1 MARQKNERT
10 RKKKARPAPGRTNP
24 DSAGIDLG
32 ATVHYV
38 AVPADRDENPVR
50 HYGTL
55 TEDLVELA
63 DWLKQCRIT
72 TVAMEATGVY
82 WIPLFQILEDRGFE
96 VYLVNA
102 RHVKNVP
109 GRKSDVQDCQW
120 LQYLHSVGLLNASFR
135 PPADICAVRSL
146 MRHRE
151 SLMRTACQHLLR
163 VQKSL
168 DQMNVQLHHAVTD
181 ITGYTGLAILDA
193 IIAGER
199 DPVALA
205 RLRDYRCKKSEA
217 EIAKALRGDWREEHL
232 FTLRQ
237 SLEAWRFH
245 QNLMTDCDQQIATR
259 MDALEDRGAEAPPVS
274 GKKGNKSKEEP
285 MRTQLSKKFG
295 VDLTAV
301 EGVSIQTC
309 LAFLSE
315 VGADVEKFATAE
327 HFASWMGLCPDNRIT
342 GGRTHAAHT
351 RKVQNRL
358 ANALR
363 MAAQS
368 LHRSKS
374 GLGDWFRRLKSRLGT
389 KAAVT
394 AAAHKLARILWAMVK
409 HRRPYD
415 PSRLGNPELA
425 RARKERY
432 LRRQAEQLGFAL
444 TPVGGEVS

>member
-1 MARQKNERT
+1 MAHQKNRNP
-10 RKKKARPAPGRTNP
+10 KKKHTRRSPGKTNP
-24 DSAGIDLG
+24 DAAGIDLG

-38 AVPADRDENPVR
+38 AVPAGRDENPVR

-55 TEDLVELA
+55 SEDLVELA

-96 VYLVNA
+96 VCLVNA

-181 ITGYTGLAILDA
+181 ITGTTGLAILDA
-193 IIAGER
+193 IVAGER
-199 DPVALA
+199 DPKALA

-217 EIAKALRGDWREEHL
+217 AIAKALRGDWREEHL

-237 SLEAWRFH
+237 SLQAWRFH
-245 QNLMTDCDQQIATR
+245 QSLMTDCEQEIAAL
-259 MDALEDRGAEAPPVS
+259 MADLEDRPGEPEPEPGEPP
-274 GKKGNKSKEEP
+274 KKTRDEP
-285 MRTQLSKKFG
+285 MRQQLREKFG

-309 LAFLSE
+309 LTFLSE
-315 VGADVEKFATAE
+315 VGTDVDKFASAE

-358 ANALR
+358 ATALR

-368 LHRSKS
+368 LHRSKA
-374 GLGDWFRRLKSRLGT
+374 GLGDWFRRIKSKLGT

-394 AAAHKLARILWAMVK
+394 AAAHKLARILWAMIK
-409 HRRPYD
+409 YRRPYE
-415 PSRLGNPELA
+415 PSRLGNPELV

-432 LRRQAEQLGFAL
+432 LRRQAEQLGFTL
-444 TPVGGEVS
+444 TPAQGAVS

>member
-1 MARQKNERT
+1 
-10 RKKKARPAPGRTNP
+10 
-24 DSAGIDLG
+24 
-32 ATVHYV
+32 
-38 AVPADRDENPVR
+38 
-50 HYGTL
+50 
-55 TEDLVELA
+55 
-63 DWLKQCRIT
+63 
-72 TVAMEATGVY
+72 
-82 WIPLFQILEDRGFE
+82 
-96 VYLVNA
+96 
-102 RHVKNVP
+102 
-109 GRKSDVQDCQW
+109 
-120 LQYLHSVGLLNASFR
+120 
-135 PPADICAVRSL
+135 

-163 VQKSL
+163 VQKAL

-193 IIAGER
+193 IVAGER
-199 DPVALA
+199 NPESLA
-205 RLRDYRCKKSEA
+205 SLRDYRCKKSEA

-245 QNLMTDCDQQIATR
+245 QNLMADCDQQIASR
-259 MDALEDRGAEAPPVS
+259 MDALEDRGAGPPPVT
-274 GKKGNKSKEEP
+274 GKKKGNKPHEEP
-285 MRTQLSKKFG
+285 MREQLYEKFG

-315 VGADVEKFATAE
+315 VGTDVEKFATAE

-368 LHRSKS
+368 LHRSKA
-374 GLGDWFRRLKSRLGT
+374 GLGDWFRRLKAKLGT

-415 PSRLGNPELA
+415 PQRLGNPELA
-425 RARKERY
+425 RLRKERY

>member
-1 MARQKNERT
+1 
-10 RKKKARPAPGRTNP
+10 
-24 DSAGIDLG
+24 
-32 ATVHYV
+32 
-38 AVPADRDENPVR
+38 
-50 HYGTL
+50 
-55 TEDLVELA
+55 
-63 DWLKQCRIT
+63 
-72 TVAMEATGVY
+72 
-82 WIPLFQILEDRGFE
+82 
-96 VYLVNA
+96 
-102 RHVKNVP
+102 
-109 GRKSDVQDCQW
+109 
-120 LQYLHSVGLLNASFR
+120 
-135 PPADICAVRSL
+135 
-146 MRHRE
+146 
-151 SLMRTACQHLLR
+151 
-163 VQKSL
+163 
-168 DQMNVQLHHAVTD
+168 MNVQLHHAVTD